1 MDRTAWVNGAFV
13 AERDAVVSIF
23 DRGFLFADG
32 IYEVVAIAAGHFVD
46 LAGHL
51 DRLERSCAAIR
62 LAIPMPR
69 AELEAMLAELAT
81 RNGVTEGLVYLQV
94 TRGPAERDFAF
105 PAEPRPTLVAYA
117 RPMRILDHPLAAT
130 GAKAVLV
137 PDQRWARRDI
147 KSIAL
152 LPQVLAKQ
160 AARAAGAFE
169 GIMTE
174 DGHVTEGGSS
184 NVYLV
189 QRGAIVTFPLGH
201 DILPGITRERVLGF
215 AREAGI
221 AVHERPFTT
230 QELLGADE
238 VFITSATTFLMPIT
252 SIDGMDVGDGVP
264 GPVARRLRARYVAWA
279 VESGR

>member
-32 IYEVVAIAAGHFVD
+32 IYEVVALAAGHFVD

-62 LAIPMPR
+62 LDIPMARP
-69 AELEAMLAELAT
+69 ALEAMLAELAA
-81 RNGVTEGLVYLQV
+81 RNGVAEGLVYLQV

-117 RPMRILDHPLAAT
+117 RPMTLLAHPAAVA

-169 GIMTE
+169 GIMTQ

-184 NVYLV
+184 NVHLV
-189 QRGAIVTFPLGH
+189 QRGTIVTFPLGH
-201 DILPGITRERVLGF
+201 EILPGITRERVLGF

-221 AVHERPFTT
+221 PVHERPFTT

-238 VFITSATTFLMPIT
+238 VFITSATTFVLPVT
-252 SIDGMDVGDGVP
+252 SIDGIDIADGVP
-264 GPVARRLRARYVAWA
+264 GPVARRLRERYVAWA

>member
-32 IYEVVAIAAGHFVD
+32 IYEVVALAAGHFVD

-62 LAIPMPR
+62 LDIPMARP
-69 AELEAMLAELAT
+69 ALETMLTELAG

-105 PAEPRPTLVAYA
+105 PAESPPTLVAYA
-117 RPMRILDHPLAAT
+117 RPMRLLDHPLAGT
-130 GAKAVLV
+130 GASAVLV

-160 AARAAGAFE
+160 AARAAGTFE
-169 GIMTE
+169 AIMVD

-184 NVYLV
+184 TVYLV
-189 QRGAIVTFPLGH
+189 QHGAITTFPLGH
-201 DILPGITRERVLGF
+201 DILPGITRERVLGL
-215 AREAGI
+215 ARALGVT
-221 AVHERPFTT
+221 VHERAFTPSD
-230 QELLGADE
+230 LLAADE
-238 VFITSATTFLMPIT
+238 VFITSATTFVLPIVR
-252 SIDGMDVGDGVP
+252 IDGHDIGDGMP
-264 GPVARRLRARYVAWA
+264 GSLTRRLREAYVGWA
-279 VESGR
+279 TASGR